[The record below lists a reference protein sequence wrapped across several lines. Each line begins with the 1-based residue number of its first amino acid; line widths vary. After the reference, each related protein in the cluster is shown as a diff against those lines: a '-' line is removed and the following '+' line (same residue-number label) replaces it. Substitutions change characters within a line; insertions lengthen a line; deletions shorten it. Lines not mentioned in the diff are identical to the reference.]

1 MQGLGHKVM
10 ALLKLKDASVLTI
23 QEGASALE
31 SCVII
36 QKGFIQCLQDLRCYS
51 RHTNVLKFL
60 AYLLA

>member
-1 MQGLGHKVM
+1 MRGLGHKEM
-10 ALLKLKDASVLTI
+10 ALLKLKDASVLTR
-23 QEGASALE
+23 QAGASALE
-31 SCVII
+31 GCVII